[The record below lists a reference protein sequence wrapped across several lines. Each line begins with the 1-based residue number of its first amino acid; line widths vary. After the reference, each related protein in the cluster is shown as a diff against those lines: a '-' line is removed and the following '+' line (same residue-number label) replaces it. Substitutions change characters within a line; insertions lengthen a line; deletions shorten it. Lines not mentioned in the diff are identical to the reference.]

1 MRVRGLLRSLN
12 YDGRLGLILA
22 GSCVLLLLASL
33 AGEPGRL
40 LLRYDR
46 AALAAGQWWRLVTAH
61 VVHLDVRHA
70 LLNDL
75 GLALVWALFAR
86 DYSLRQWAAVV
97 LGAVVAIDA
106 GLWLCDW
113 TLEWYVGSSGALH
126 GVMAAGALAHLR
138 RGERDGALLSV
149 ALVAKLG
156 YEHWA
161 GALPFSAS
169 LPVVVSA
176 HLYGVMGGSA
186 VAVFVRPRAC
196 RLPSCSPVRARSRS
210 GCSRRSRP
218 RTARFARPAMRR
230 RRCSGMTSGSS

>member
-1 MRVRGLLRSLN
+1 MIRRPPRSTLFP
-12 YDGRLGLILA
+12 YTTLFR
-22 GSCVLLLLASL
+22 SLLLLASL
-33 AGEPGRL
+33 TGEPGRL

-75 GLALVWALFAR
+75 GLALVWALFVR

-106 GLWLCDW
+106 GLWLFDS

-138 RGERDGALLSV
+138 RGERAGALLSV

-176 HLYGVMGGSA
+176 HLYGVIGGSA
-186 VAVFVRPRAC
+186 VAVFVRPRA
-196 RLPSCSPVRARSRS
+196 RSAVGPSL
-210 GCSRRSRP
+210 
-218 RTARFARPAMRR
+218 
-230 RRCSGMTSGSS
+230 